1 MNLLSS
7 VQSSTCPTLENLDKV
22 TVTLLILSAAKW
34 TGGFFPFAVRTC
46 PKLKSPENGHIN
58 CSTADISY
66 KTVCLVTCN
75 EGYEIEGNT
84 KLTCQGTAQWDSKEP
99 KCVGKYLIKLSL
111 SVSECSIFWH
121 AVTSEKHSLLIY
133 GEATIGMRICLGMFY
148 AGLRSWGGGKHFV
161 NWESGQI
168 IIGIHCRQ
176 LITKRLLHLVS
187 VKMLWYNVL

>member
-1 MNLLSS
+1 MCLTCYVRLFQEEEGIKFWIKISTFTALFRKFIQMNLLSS

-121 AVTSEKHSLLIY
+121 AVTSEKHSFNIWWSYNRNEDLSRDVL
-133 GEATIGMRICLGMFY
+133 C
-148 AGLRSWGGGKHFV
+148 RS
-161 NWESGQI
+161 
-168 IIGIHCRQ
+168 
-176 LITKRLLHLVS
+176 
-187 VKMLWYNVL
+187 